1 VANGYDAAYDE
12 ELAAYRRRL
21 QREQSNIAY
30 ERGRTQQEYGFEDAT
45 DPYSRARMLERAYTQ
60 RRTATTT
67 GLAARGQLYSGALRG
82 AQAENRFGYE
92 QQTAQTRKEYLDRLR
107 GLTERGVGAQED
119 FEMSALGA
127 RREALGRAIAQ
138 GPEAE
143 YPAGGSTT
151 PAQAGWT
158 PQQARGGSPPGP
170 GYQWDA
176 KRYKWVKTGS
186 QPGSGY
192 RWDFDRNR
200 WVKR

>member
-1 VANGYDAAYDE
+1 VAYDAAYDE

-60 RRTATTT
+60 RRAATTT

-127 RREALGRAIAQ
+127 RREALSRAIAQ

-143 YPAGGSTT
+143 YPAGGPGGVASPTGGRPVQGGGQT
-151 PAQAGWT
+151 PMPAAEYWRRV
-158 PQQARGGSPPGP
+158 ADLR
-170 GYQWDA
+170 
-176 KRYKWVKTGS
+176 KRYGPTSLELQRFRGRRR
-186 QPGSGY
+186 PA
-192 RWDFDRNR
+192 
-200 WVKR
+200 